1 MANMSDE
8 DKKLREGHRQRMKKQ
23 FMELQN
29 TSDFPDYQL
38 LEMLLFYALPRVDTR
53 LTAKRL
59 LNEFDSFSGV
69 FNADANDFKK
79 VKGVTENLSV
89 FLKLILTAA
98 KRYHERQ
105 AAGRA
110 FKSVK
115 DYGDFLLEQYR
126 DAKAE
131 MMSMI
136 SLNSKYEFVSFD
148 IISAGEADSVTV
160 SAKKIV
166 EKAIKKG
173 VYAVIIAHNH
183 PSGIAIPSVSDAE
196 ATITIKRLLSQ
207 VGVHLIDHVILES
220 DDYVSMAQSEEYTHI
235 F

>member
-8 DKKLREGHRQRMKKQ
+8 EKKLREGHRQRMKKQ
-23 FMELQN
+23 FMEMEN
-29 TSDFPDYQL
+29 TKDFPDYQL

-59 LNEFDSFSGV
+59 LNEFGSFSGV
-69 FNADANDFKK
+69 FNTDAKNFKR

-98 KRYHERQ
+98 RRYHESEAKR
-105 AAGRA
+105 RS
-110 FKSVK
+110 FKTVK
-115 DYGDFLLEQYR
+115 DYGGFLLEQYHG
-126 DAKAE
+126 AKAE

-136 SLNSKYEFVSFD
+136 SLNSKYEFLSFD
-148 IISAGEADSVTV
+148 IISTGENDSVTV

-166 EKAIKKG
+166 EKVLKNGAHS
-173 VYAVIIAHNH
+173 VIIAHNH

-196 ATITIKRLLSQ
+196 ATVNIKRLLAQ
-207 VGVHLIDHVILES
+207 VGVNLVDHVVLEEN
-220 DDYVSMAQSEEYTHI
+220 DYVSMAQSAEYTHI